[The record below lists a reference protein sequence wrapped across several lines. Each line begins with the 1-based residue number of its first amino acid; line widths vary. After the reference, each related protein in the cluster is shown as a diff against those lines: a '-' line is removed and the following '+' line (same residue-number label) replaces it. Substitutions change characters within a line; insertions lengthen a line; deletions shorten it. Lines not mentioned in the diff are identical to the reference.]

1 MTYISL
7 LSLHS
12 VLCGTDKPHPL
23 MVEAL
28 DVMAQSLG
36 SDSALSAFRILENV
50 VMTIIALICFTEFD
64 IKFNTDIFAP
74 NLKRADPPEQ
84 LLRDIALATGAAD
97 YLLKTCIP
105 RMVQT

>member
-36 SDSALSAFRILENV
+36 SDSALSAFRVKYRGME
-50 VMTIIALICFTEFD
+50 
-64 IKFNTDIFAP
+64 
-74 NLKRADPPEQ
+74 
-84 LLRDIALATGAAD
+84 
-97 YLLKTCIP
+97 
-105 RMVQT
+105 